1 MATMVAN
8 YTRKTHQTL
17 RKLRQVRTEMCLPY
31 GGLPHPR
38 SPLHPLLQQ
47 DAPLAKAAPM

>member
-8 YTRKTHQTL
+8 YTRKTRQTI

-31 GGLPHPR
+31 GGLPHQR
-38 SPLHPLLQQ
+38 SPLHPLLQL

>member
-17 RKLRQVRTEMCLPY
+17 RKLRQVRTGMCLPH

-38 SPLHPLLQQ
+38 SPLHPLLQL